1 MGLVAK
7 SAPHFKPLNKLSQI
21 IANEIE
27 IAGKISFARFCEL
40 ALYCP
45 VYGFYEKE
53 GDNIGR
59 DGDYYTSVSVGPLF
73 GELLGFQMAQWLRR
87 CDRCEG
93 PLKIVEAGAHD
104 GELARDIL
112 NWFREFAADLYEGI
126 EYWIVE
132 PSPARQQWQ
141 QRTLRDFEG
150 KVFWAKEVAS
160 LGACAR
166 RPALDCSRQAEDS
179 LALPSPGAPAS
190 NCSKSAESS
199 IRGVIFCN
207 ELLDA
212 FPRHRVGWDAKKREW
227 FEWGVG
233 VEAERFAWMRLD
245 GGASGAALVPGLPSE
260 LLSVLP
266 DGFTTEVCPLAEEW
280 WQQAAGT
287 LACGKLVA
295 IDYGLDA
302 EEFFAPNRSQG
313 TLRSYRKHQL
323 SGDVLAEPGEQD
335 ITAHVNFTAIQ
346 DAGEGAGLRTEMFVS
361 QEQFLT
367 GIVANVLKRPG
378 GFGEW
383 TSKHARQLQTLIH
396 PEHLGRA
403 FRVLVQSRE

>member
-7 SAPHFKPLNKLSQI
+7 SAPHFKPLSKLSQI

-27 IAGKISFARFCEL
+27 IAGKISFARFSEL

-73 GELLGFQMAQWLRR
+73 GELLGFQMAQWLRH
-87 CDRCEG
+87 CDLG
-93 PLKIVEAGAHD
+93 QAPLRIVEAGAHD
-104 GELARDIL
+104 GKLARDIL
-112 NWFREFAADLYEGI
+112 NWFRQFAADLYERI

-132 PSPARQQWQ
+132 PSAARQQWQ
-141 QRTLRDFEG
+141 QRTLLEFEG
-150 KVFWAKEVAS
+150 RIFWAKELAT
-160 LGACAR
+160 LGVLPSEGRVRLSSAR
-166 RPALDCSRQAEDS
+166 RKWSSVSDCS
-179 LALPSPGAPAS
+179 
-190 NCSKSAESS
+190 NSAESS

-212 FPRHRVGWDAKKREW
+212 FPRHRLGWDAKKRKW

-233 VEAERFAWMRLD
+233 MEDGRFAWMRLD
-245 GGASGAALVPGLPSE
+245 GDASGVSLAPALPTY

-280 WQQAAGT
+280 WRQAAGM
-287 LACGKLVA
+287 LASGKLAA
-295 IDYGLDA
+295 IDYGLLA

-323 SGDVLAEPGEQD
+323 RGDVLAQPGEQD
-335 ITAHVNFTAIQ
+335 ITGHVNFTAIQ
-346 DAGEGAGLRTEMFVS
+346 NTGEGAGLNTEVFVS

-367 GIVANVLKRPG
+367 GIVANVLKRPES
-378 GFGEW
+378 FEPW
-383 TSKHARQLQTLIH
+383 NSKHSRQLQTLIH

-403 FRVLVQSRE
+403 FHVLVQSRTATSHDQ